1 MDSESNHIVIE
12 KKKKYSF
19 LDLGKILLIT
29 MPIAYVV
36 GVIIMLIM
44 RCWRFFL

>member
-12 KKKKYSF
+12 EKKKYSF

-29 MPIAYVV
+29 MPIAYVA
-36 GVIIMLIM
+36 GAIIMLIIM
-44 RCWRFFL
+44 CWRFFL